1 MKAVLAE
8 KPSVAREIAMVLG
21 ATEKKDGYLTGNGY
35 AVTWAFGHLITLG
48 MPEDYGI
55 SACKKQTLPILP
67 DPFKLTIRKVR
78 KDKQLIT
85 DPGVSKQLKIIE
97 KLFTSCSSIIVATDS
112 GREGELI
119 FRYIYE
125 YLNCTLPFERLWISS
140 LTEKAIRHGFQNL
153 KPGHL
158 YDGLFHAAHYRNRAD
173 WLLDINTTQA
183 LTIAADDG
191 LYSLGRV
198 QTPTLAL
205 LCKRYREYKEF
216 TSQQYWQIELMH
228 QKDFVEFKSLGVLKF
243 SDKKQ
248 AEDFVKSLE
257 RNRTTATVSAIT
269 SHPITEQAPLLFDLT
284 GLQKEA
290 NKRFSFS
297 AERTLDIA
305 QSLYE
310 KKFITYP
317 RTGSQYISEDLW
329 PDIPDLIRVLQE
341 WEPYKTAA
349 SIIPWGNFNKSIVK
363 NAKVTDHHGLLTTE
377 KIPSALTSEEK
388 VIYDLIA
395 FRLFEA
401 VSPPCVKEITE
412 ISLQVLHYDFT
423 AKGQKILQTG
433 WRHINGNF
441 SEDIEEIRQFPE
453 LKEEMD
459 LKIKMFAVLEKKT
472 QPPSLYTEG
481 TLLSAMENAGKN
493 IEETGQRKYVKNIG
507 IGTPATRAS
516 TIETLLDSGYI
527 RRQKKL
533 LIPTDKG
540 LQVYDLVKDKKIAD
554 VSMTAEWEQS
564 MEDIEN
570 NELGAA
576 EFQKN
581 IENYTMTITEELL
594 QIKIERTHL
603 PGIVC
608 PKCKTQS
615 LMIDDRVIKCPDTYC
630 NWYQFRNICGT
641 RIETADI
648 ERLVKNG
655 RTALIKGMKSRSG
668 KTFNAHIILNEKAES
683 SFEFEQKR
691 R

>member
-78 KDKQLIT
+78 KDKQLIS

-97 KLFTSCSSIIVATDS
+97 KLFTSCSSIIVATGS

-158 YDGLFHAAHYRNRAD
+158 YDGLFHAAQCRNRAD

-248 AEDFVKSLE
+248 AEDFVKLLK
-257 RNRTTATVSAIT
+257 RNRITATVTAIT
-269 SHPITEQAPLLFDLT
+269 SQPITEQAPLLFDLT

-310 KKFITYP
+310 KRFITFP

-329 PDIPDLIRVLQE
+329 PDIPDLIRILQE

-363 NAKVTDHHGLLTTE
+363 DANFTDHHGLLTTE

-433 WRHINGNF
+433 WRHVNGNF
-441 SEDIEEIRQFPE
+441 SEGIEEIRQFPE
-453 LKEEMD
+453 LKEGMD
-459 LKIKMFAVLEKKT
+459 LKIKMFTVLEKKT

-481 TLLSAMENAGKN
+481 TLLSAMENACKN

-516 TIETLLDSGYI
+516 TIETLLDRGYI

-581 IENYTMTITEELL
+581 IENYTMTITEELM
-594 QIKIERTHL
+594 QIKIEKTHL
-603 PGIVC
+603 PGTVC
-608 PKCKTQS
+608 PKCKSQP